1 MANPTWV
8 KGKSGNPNGRPKGC
22 KNKRTLL
29 TEDQRIALAKR
40 VGIVP
45 LEFLMSVLRD
55 ADAPFEH
62 KLDAAKIAA
71 PYMHMKMP
79 MRVETLS
86 DPTET
91 AKVVRDTVA
100 ALFSNGAAS
109 LRQDGSD

>member
-1 MANPTWV
+1 MAGSWV
-8 KGKSGNPNGRPKGC
+8 KGQRSANPNGRPKGS

-29 TEDQRIALAKR
+29 TEKQRQALAAR
-40 VGIVP
+40 AGITP
-45 LEFLMSVLRD
+45 LEFLLSVLRD
-55 ADAPFEH
+55 EDAPFEH
-62 KLDAAKIAA
+62 KADAAKIAA

-79 MRVETLS
+79 MRVETQS

-109 LRQDGSD
+109 LRQDGSG